1 MREMLE
7 QLLRHL
13 NNWFLIEDDLGKPQI
28 FCGTYEVKG
37 GGMFLPFLQPNQFYR
52 IVGSVFNDGL
62 HRYCDPEDYL
72 QDETFTGAIW
82 ALAIPTAVINIS
94 SEIETWQ
101 QANALSPYQSE
112 SFGGYAYQ
120 RASGRNGKAATWQD
134 VFAHKLNAWRKI

>member
-13 NNWFLIEDDLGKPQI
+13 HNWFLMEVDGKEQI
-28 FCGTYEVKG
+28 FTGDYEIKG
-37 GGMFLPFLQPNQFYR
+37 GGMDLPFLQPNQFYR

-94 SEIETWQ
+94 REIDTWQ
-101 QANALSPYQSE
+101 QANALTPYQSE
-112 SFGGYAYQ
+112 SFGGYTYQ
-120 RASGRNGKAATWQD
+120 RATGRNGKTATWQD
-134 VFAHKLNAWRKI
+134 VFAHRLNAWRKI

>member
-13 NNWFLIEDDLGKPQI
+13 HNWFLMEIDGKEQI
-28 FCGTYEVKG
+28 FTGDYEIKG
-37 GGMFLPFLQPNQFYR
+37 GGMDLPFLQPNQFYR

-94 SEIETWQ
+94 REIDTWQ
-101 QANALSPYQSE
+101 QANALTPYQSE
-112 SFGGYAYQ
+112 SFGGYTYQ